1 MIPFLDLFNSLF
13 STAVLLLLLA
23 RMKSFTSIFCVLLA
37 FDIFLVFPLF
47 VEFLLGVSPL
57 NYYGYKLALNDIFT
71 SFMYGIFIF
80 CSQIFF
86 YREVSYQACKQE
98 LKQFVVNNKRTVYIK
113 YLCILGVF
121 SLLFVILLSPNPFV
135 YFTSLDAFSMSIEN
149 RTPAEIAYHKRI
161 VKKMIWLCFICVF
174 CLKYI
179 DSKKS
184 LGLLI
189 IRIIGIVLVAFTN
202 GKRTRPMMMV
212 GGCLLIDFFK
222 DANNF
227 RGNLRKA
234 FFIIALII
242 GYFMFYANM
251 TGKIKYSKSLYAL
264 FSDYFFR
271 DNTARVAI
279 YSVLH
284 PDKLKILE
292 YPLQTVLYNI
302 FFFVPR
308 SVWTWKGYP
317 YSVYFFSGVQNFSS
331 LVIADWR
338 FQTSIVGEF
347 ISNFNL
353 LGMPIFL
360 LFVKKTTRFFNTQ
373 HFIYKLVGTALLC
386 LLMVFEFSD
395 MFKIIAV
402 ALCLFPLLKR
412 IKWSYF
418 FSIRGIV

>member
-1 MIPFLDLFNSLF
+1 
-13 STAVLLLLLA
+13 
-23 RMKSFTSIFCVLLA
+23 
-37 FDIFLVFPLF
+37 
-47 VEFLLGVSPL
+47 
-57 NYYGYKLALNDIFT
+57 
-71 SFMYGIFIF
+71 
-80 CSQIFF
+80 
-86 YREVSYQACKQE
+86 
-98 LKQFVVNNKRTVYIK
+98 
-113 YLCILGVF
+113 
-121 SLLFVILLSPNPFV
+121 
-135 YFTSLDAFSMSIEN
+135 
-149 RTPAEIAYHKRI
+149 
-161 VKKMIWLCFICVF
+161 
-174 CLKYI
+174 
-179 DSKKS
+179 
-184 LGLLI
+184 
-189 IRIIGIVLVAFTN
+189 
-202 GKRTRPMMMV
+202 
-212 GGCLLIDFFK
+212 
-222 DANNF
+222 
-227 RGNLRKA
+227 
-234 FFIIALII
+234 
-242 GYFMFYANM
+242 MFYANM